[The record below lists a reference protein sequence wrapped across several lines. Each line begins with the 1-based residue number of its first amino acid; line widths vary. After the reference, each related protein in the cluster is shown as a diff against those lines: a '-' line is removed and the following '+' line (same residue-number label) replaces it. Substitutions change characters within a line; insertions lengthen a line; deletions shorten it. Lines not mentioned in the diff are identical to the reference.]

1 MNDLLQIFD
10 EGFKVNSRIGDVYLW
25 YRSKNTK
32 NIFNVIDANKNELR
46 DEYTQIIS
54 KISKIKV
61 RNQTIEKIL
70 SYKEN
75 QNLWHM
81 SLIAEKCPIK
91 TPEISEIIKLFA
103 SAFFATVLSKKSFS
117 SIGVFVKLNN
127 ASKSSSF

>member
-10 EGFKVNSRIGDVYLW
+10 EGVRVNSKIGDVYLW

-32 NIFNVIDANKNELR
+32 NIFNVIDTNKNELR

-61 RNQTIEKIL
+61 RNQTIAKIL

-75 QNLWHM
+75 HNLWYM
-81 SLIAEKCPIK
+81 SLIAEKCPMK
-91 TPEISEIIKLFA
+91 TPEISEIIKLLA
-103 SAFFATVLSKKSFS
+103 LNRIIRNKKYKKINLYTSNLTLIRS
-117 SIGVFVKLNN
+117 V
-127 ASKSSSF
+127 